1 MSDPMF
7 LDMGK
12 ATRPEIEA
20 FVARCPVA
28 IVPLGSTEQHGPHL
42 PTATDTIIAEAIAL
56 RTAQKSMGLVL
67 PAQPLGYAWVW
78 KGVPAS
84 LTMNFDSY
92 VKMIHD
98 IAESLAS
105 WGVKA
110 IYFMSGH
117 GANSQVVKHALR
129 ETISDKIDVKVL
141 YGMYEGIKEMT
152 AEADSDDWLGDLH
165 AEEIETSLMLALAPE
180 LVDMDKAVRD
190 YPDAPSDYGKSEES
204 MRHVMNTGVFGDA
217 TRASREKGERWL
229 ELAADRSAAVWL
241 NFLNRHDLT

>member
-1 MSDPMF
+1 MSQPMF
-7 LDMGK
+7 LAMGK

-42 PTATDTIIAEAIAL
+42 PTATDTIIAEAIAW
-56 RTAQKSMGLVL
+56 RTAQRSRGLVL

-98 IAESLAS
+98 TAESLAS

-129 ETISDKIDVKVL
+129 ETISDKLDVKVL
-141 YGMYEGIKEMT
+141 YGMYEGIKEMA
-152 AEADSDDWLGDLH
+152 AEADSDDWHGDLH

-180 LVDMDKAVRD
+180 LVHMDRAVRD
-190 YPDAPSDYGKSEES
+190 YPDAPADYGKSEES

-217 TRASREKGERWL
+217 TRATREKGERWL
-229 ELAADRSAAVWL
+229 DLAADRSAAFWSG
-241 NFLNRHDLT
+241 FLDRHELI

>member
-1 MSDPMF
+1 MSQPMF
-7 LDMGK
+7 LEMGK
-12 ATRPEIEA
+12 ATRPDIEA

-56 RTAQKSMGLVL
+56 RTAQRSRGLVL

-98 IAESLAS
+98 TAESLAS

-129 ETISDKIDVKVL
+129 ETISDKLDVKVL
-141 YGMYEGIKEMT
+141 YGMYEGIREMV
-152 AEADSDDWLGDLH
+152 AEADSDDWHGDLH

-180 LVDMDKAVRD
+180 LVQMDKAVRD
-190 YPDAPSDYGKSEES
+190 YPEAPADYGQSEES

-217 TRASREKGERWL
+217 TRATPEKGARWL
-229 ELAADRSAAVWL
+229 DLAADRSAAFWSG
-241 NFLNRHDLT
+241 FLDRHDLT